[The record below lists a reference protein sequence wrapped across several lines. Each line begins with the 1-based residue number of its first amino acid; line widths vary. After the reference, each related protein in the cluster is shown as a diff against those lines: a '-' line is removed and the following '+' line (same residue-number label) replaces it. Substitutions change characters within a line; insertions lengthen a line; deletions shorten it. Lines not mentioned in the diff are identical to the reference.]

1 MTDAALFDEY
11 LAREKRAMATPQ
23 GACIEGIMRNLASET
38 GRSFEDV
45 RRVVAEFTINNGAG

>member
-1 MTDAALFDEY
+1 MTDADLFTEY

-23 GACIEGIMRNLASET
+23 GACIEGIMRDLSTET
-38 GRSFEDV
+38 GRAFEDV